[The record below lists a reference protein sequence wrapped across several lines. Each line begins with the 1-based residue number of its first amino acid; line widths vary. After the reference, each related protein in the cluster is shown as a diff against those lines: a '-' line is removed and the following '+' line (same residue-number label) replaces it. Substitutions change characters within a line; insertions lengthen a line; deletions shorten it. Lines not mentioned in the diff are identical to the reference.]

1 MVKVESGLLVPELFE
16 HDLELKDAVCIHGG
30 ELEAVAAEGSSFA
43 KWCKNQNCLNWGWK
57 MYTMLC
63 SFC

>member
-16 HDLELKDAVCIHGG
+16 HDLELKDGVCIHGG

-43 KWCKNQNCLNWGWK
+43 KWNL
-57 MYTMLC
+57 M
-63 SFC
+63 